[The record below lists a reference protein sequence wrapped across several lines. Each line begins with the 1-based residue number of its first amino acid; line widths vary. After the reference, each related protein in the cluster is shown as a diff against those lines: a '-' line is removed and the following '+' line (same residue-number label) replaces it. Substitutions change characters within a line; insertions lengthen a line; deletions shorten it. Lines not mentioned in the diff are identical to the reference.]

1 MLNNIKALHEARKLT
16 LRELADRVH
25 IADSAISRMENGTQ
39 NIYPHQAIAF
49 ADVFKVSL
57 DDVANRVFL
66 HDTKTVYIEKE
77 INYQTMI
84 AKMPML
90 SNLELARIM
99 GAIEMIMQQRNGNG
113 SPQSIKNGIDK
124 IIQEVK
130 K

>member
-1 MLNNIKALHEARKLT
+1 MLNNIKALREARKLT

-39 NIYPHQAIAF
+39 NIYLHQAIAF
-49 ADVFKVSL
+49 AEVFKVSL

>member
-1 MLNNIKALHEARKLT
+1 MLNNIKVLREARKLT

-39 NIYPHQAIAF
+39 NIYLHQAIAF

>member
-1 MLNNIKALHEARKLT
+1 MLNNIKALREARKLT

-39 NIYPHQAIAF
+39 NIYLHQAIAF
-49 ADVFKVSL
+49 AEVFKVSL

-113 SPQSIKNGIDK
+113 SPQDRKS
-124 IIQEVK
+124 VV
-130 K
+130 